1 MERKFFNEK
10 WFLKWFLILLYI
22 LYSKINVLFL
32 SIHWLI
38 KKKVEF
44 TRVIY
49 MPFWSLRCHFV
60 SGAKSHVCS
69 VNPTNL
75 VLWFE
80 TLLAMWYHMFVC
92 FSYHIPLVHHK
103 NKSHSLESRLWKDI
117 STSNFT
123 VKLLQQNIRVW
134 PWGSTQNVSWQ
145 IDWFPDYHISVFDL
159 IIN

>member
-1 MERKFFNEK
+1 MLTDLKLLPSKNLKYVFLEFAMPSCKWGKVTCLQCKSYKFGPMV
-10 WFLKWFLILLYI
+10 WDTTCI
-22 LYSKINVLFL
+22 
-32 SIHWLI
+32 
-38 KKKVEF
+38 
-44 TRVIY
+44 VI
-49 MPFWSLRCHFV
+49 PHVSL
-60 SGAKSHVCS
+60 
-69 VNPTNL
+69 
-75 VLWFE
+75 
-80 TLLAMWYHMFVC
+80 TLWYHMFVC